1 MTCLPSAGS
10 RSSGEMGMRV
20 SQQVTIDAPAP
31 AVWALVGDPRLY
43 PRFLRDVTRWEPVAA
58 GAAGRPRYR
67 IEVRVGG
74 VELGATVEI
83 ERAEAPREL
92 RWQSIEGIEHNG
104 GWHVREHGGHRSTVR
119 LDVGYRAPAGL
130 LGTVADVAAL
140 PILRRGARESLARL
154 KAEVEGV
161 RASDRGL
168 LSRVASTVADAGW
181 DARVLA
187 RSGLL
192 FSPRPDRLARGG
204 WQLARWKATLAGG
217 CAIAAAA
224 DPDALA
230 VVDERRRIT
239 FGELD
244 RRTNALARAL
254 GDEGVG
260 PGGSVAM
267 LCRNHAGLVEA
278 LLAASK
284 LGADVMLL
292 NAGLAPLQLRE
303 VLRRERPA
311 VVIQDEE
318 FTEAAKVRG
327 LRCLLAWHDHAVGSA
342 STLEELIARADTR
355 DLPPPRRHGRLVLQ
369 TSGTTGVP
377 KGAARPESDML
388 ATPLALLDRI
398 PLRARRITL
407 IAPPLF
413 HSWGYLQ
420 FGLAVAVR
428 ATIVL
433 QRSFDP
439 EAVLTAVARDRVD
452 TLVLVPTMLARI
464 LELPPAARR
473 RHDTSSLRVVAVSG
487 SALAADLATRFM
499 DEFGE
504 ILYNLYGSTEV
515 SWAAIATPADMR
527 AAPGTVGRPPRGT
540 RVAIYDQLGRPLPAG
555 SPGRIFVGN
564 QTVFEGYTD
573 GRGKQLIDGLVSTGD
588 IGHIDDA
595 GRLFVDGRED
605 DMIVSGG
612 ENIFPSEVEEVLIG
626 HPGVAEATV
635 VGVED
640 ERFGQRLKAYVI
652 PASGATVTEKEL
664 KQLVRGKLARFKVPR
679 EIEFVTELPHNEAGK
694 VVRAGLGA

>member
-10 RSSGEMGMRV
+10 RSSAEIGMRV
-20 SQQVTIDAPAP
+20 SQQVTIDASAT
-31 AVWALVGDPRLY
+31 AVWELVGDPRLY

-473 RHDTSSLRVVAVSG
+473 SHDTSSLRVVAVSG
-487 SALAADLATRFM
+487 SALAAELATRFM

-679 EIEFVTELPHNEAGK
+679 EIEFVTGLPHNEAGK

>member
-1 MTCLPSAGS
+1 
-10 RSSGEMGMRV
+10 MRV
-20 SQQVTIDAPAP
+20 SQQMTIDAPAT

-43 PRFLRDVTRWEPVAA
+43 PRFLRDVTRWETVAA
-58 GAAGRPRYR
+58 NTADRPRYR
-67 IEVRVGG
+67 IEVRIGG

-83 ERAEAPREL
+83 ERSEAPHEL
-92 RWQSIEGIEHNG
+92 CWQSIEGIEHRG
-104 GWHVREHGGHRSTVR
+104 AWHVREQGRDRSTVR
-119 LDVGYRAPAGL
+119 FELSYRAPAGL
-130 LGTVADVAAL
+130 LGTVADVAVL
-140 PILRRGARESLARL
+140 PILRRGARESLASL

-161 RASDRGL
+161 RASERGL
-168 LSRVASTVADAGW
+168 LSRLASTVTDAAW

-204 WQLARWKATLAGG
+204 WQLVQWKATLAGG
-217 CAIAAAA
+217 CAIAATT

-230 VVDERRRIT
+230 VVDERRSIT
-239 FGELD
+239 FGELH
-244 RRTNALARAL
+244 RRTNGLARAL

-260 PGGSVAM
+260 PGDSVAM

-303 VLRRERPA
+303 VLHRERPA
-311 VVIQDEE
+311 VVIHDEE
-318 FTEAAKVRG
+318 FTEAAKVHG
-327 LRCLLAWHDHAVGSA
+327 LRRLLAWRDDEAGSA
-342 STLEELIARADTR
+342 TALEELIAGADTR

-377 KGAARPESDML
+377 KGAARPESDTL

-398 PLRARRITL
+398 PLRARRVTL

-433 QRSFDP
+433 QRRFDP
-439 EAVLTAVARDRVD
+439 EAVLAAVARDRVD

-464 LELPPAARR
+464 LELAPAARR
-473 RHDTSSLRVVAVSG
+473 RDTSSLRVVAVSG
-487 SALAADLATRFM
+487 SALAADLAMRFM

-515 SWAAIATPADMR
+515 SWAAIATPADLR

-540 RVAIYDQLGRPLPAG
+540 RVGIYDQLDRPLPAG
-555 SPGRIFVGN
+555 SRGLIFVGN

-573 GRGKQLIDGLVSTGD
+573 GRGKESIDGLVSSGD
-588 IGHIDDA
+588 IGHLDDA

-605 DMIVSGG
+605 EMIVSGG
-612 ENIFPSEVEEVLIG
+612 ENIFPSEVEQVLMG
-626 HPGVAEATV
+626 HPGVAEVTV

-640 ERFGQRLKAYVI
+640 DRFGQRLKAYVI
-652 PASGATVTEKEL
+652 PASATIVTEEEL
-664 KQLVRGKLARFKVPR
+664 KQLVRTKLAPFKVPR
-679 EIEFVTELPHNEAGK
+679 EIEFVTELPHNDAGK
-694 VVRAGLGA
+694 VVKAGLGT

>member
-239 FGELD
+239 FGELH

>member
-1 MTCLPSAGS
+1 
-10 RSSGEMGMRV
+10 V
-20 SQQVTIDAPAP
+20 
-31 AVWALVGDPRLY
+31 AL
-43 PRFLRDVTRWEPVAA
+43 
-58 GAAGRPRYR
+58 
-67 IEVRVGG
+67 
-74 VELGATVEI
+74 
-83 ERAEAPREL
+83 
-92 RWQSIEGIEHNG
+92 
-104 GWHVREHGGHRSTVR
+104 
-119 LDVGYRAPAGL
+119 
-130 LGTVADVAAL
+130 
-140 PILRRGARESLARL
+140 
-154 KAEVEGV
+154 
-161 RASDRGL
+161 
-168 LSRVASTVADAGW
+168 
-181 DARVLA
+181 
-187 RSGLL
+187 
-192 FSPRPDRLARGG
+192 
-204 WQLARWKATLAGG
+204 
-217 CAIAAAA
+217 
-224 DPDALA
+224 
-230 VVDERRRIT
+230 
-239 FGELD
+239 
-244 RRTNALARAL
+244 
-254 GDEGVG
+254 
-260 PGGSVAM
+260 

-292 NAGLAPLQLRE
+292 NAGLGPPQLHK

-311 VVIQDEE
+311 VVIHDEE
-318 FTEAAKVRG
+318 FTEAVKVRG
-327 LRCLLAWHDHAVGSA
+327 LRCLLAWHD
-342 STLEELIARADTR
+342 D
-355 DLPPPRRHGRLVLQ
+355 LQ
-369 TSGTTGVP
+369 TSGTTGLP
-377 KGAARPESDML
+377 KGAARPESDTL

-398 PLRARRITL
+398 PLRARRVTL

-433 QRSFDP
+433 QRRFDP
-439 EAVLTAVARDRVD
+439 EAVLAAVARDRVD

-473 RHDTSSLRVVAVSG
+473 SHDTSSLRVVAVSG
-487 SALAADLATRFM
+487 SALAAELATRFM

-540 RVAIYDQLGRPLPAG
+540 RVAIYDHLGRPLPAG

-588 IGHIDDA
+588 IGRIDDA

-626 HPGVAEATV
+626 HPAVAEATV
-635 VGVED
+635 IGVED

-664 KQLVRGKLARFKVPR
+664 KQLVRTRLSRFKVPR
-679 EIEFVTELPHNEAGK
+679 EIEFVTGLPHNEAGK